1 MPQRPKGCFEPQN
14 TAPCH
19 AGTSPRSNNPRTP
32 TRFSFRNNRAAR
44 AQGPRGLS
52 PREGSEDLTLPLCGP
67 GNAGPEMLSHTR
79 GPGVMRAC
87 SALAADAPASSEN
100 PATFDDAVFC
110 LLVGTSDKRTSE
122 EAGPFL
128 SRLRLLAL
136 GVILCH

>member
-1 MPQRPKGCFEPQN
+1 MPLG
-14 TAPCH
+14 
-19 AGTSPRSNNPRTP
+19 
-32 TRFSFRNNRAAR
+32 

-79 GPGVMRAC
+79 GPGVMRAS
-87 SALAADAPASSEN
+87 SAPAADAPASSEN